1 METQALVDF
10 LNKAMELD
18 RMAVKGLFSFFAPA
32 SKALMEH
39 PTIQVG
45 THPAAKSRPVV
56 RMVGLLNGFLGEQKQ
71 PLLAAKYDDV
81 TNELDGFCVYQAE
94 PAKVAAPKAPK
105 PTGRSL
111 AEEADRLERANAV
124 ALAGKK

>member
-18 RMAVKGLFSFFAPA
+18 RMAVKGLFSYFAPA

-39 PTIQVG
+39 PTIETGQ
-45 THPAAKSRPVV
+45 HPAAKTRPVLK
-56 RMVGLLNGFLGEQKQ
+56 MLGLLNGFLGEQKQ
-71 PLLAAKYDDV
+71 PAMVGKYDPV
-81 TNELDGFCVYQAE
+81 TNELSGFAVYS
-94 PAKVAAPKAPK
+94 AAPARAEAPKPK

-111 AEEADRLERANAV
+111 AEDADRLERANAT
-124 ALAGKK
+124 ALVGKK